1 MRGEA
6 RVRIGWELATL
17 EAALEGARILTDASQ
32 HGGLETEHDD
42 RVALPA
48 ASAITSL
55 VALRMRD
62 LCRVLRGEK
71 DAADVLAPHNQT
83 DADDPGDDDLIV
95 PTKSGRRK

>member
-1 MRGEA
+1 MSA
-6 RVRIGWELATL
+6 KTRVRLGWELATL
-17 EAALEGARILTDASQ
+17 EAALEGVRILTDATR
-32 HGGLETEHDD
+32 HGGLQTAHDD

-55 VALRMRD
+55 VTLRMRD

-83 DADDPGDDDLIV
+83 DAKDPGDDDVIL

>member
-1 MRGEA
+1 MSSKT
-6 RVRIGWELATL
+6 RVRLGWELATL
-17 EAALEGARILTDASQ
+17 EAALEGARILTDSNR
-32 HGGLETEHDD
+32 HGGLQTEHDD

-71 DAADVLAPHNQT
+71 DATDVVAPHNQT
-83 DADDPGDDDLIV
+83 DANDPGDEDILL
-95 PTKSGRRK
+95 TSKAGRRK

>member
-1 MRGEA
+1 MT

-17 EAALEGARILTDASQ
+17 EAALEGARILTDATR
-32 HGGLETEHDD
+32 HGGLQTEHDD

-55 VALRMRD
+55 VTLRMRD

-71 DAADVLAPHNQT
+71 DVSDILAPHNRT
-83 DADDPGDDDLIV
+83 DSGDPGDDDLLL
-95 PTKSGRRK
+95 PSKPRRRK